1 MDENTCSPIA
11 DALTA
16 SAGGEVTESG
26 LLLGYVVVSEWMTV
40 DGDRYLSQESGTGH
54 TGDSLPK
61 WTVRGYL
68 NEALNHWPE
77 PIEGEDEE

>member
-1 MDENTCSPIA
+1 MNEDSGSPIA

-16 SAGGEVTESG
+16 TADGVTESG

-54 TGDSLPK
+54 AGDGLPK
-61 WTVRGYL
+61 WQVRGYL

-77 PIEGEDEE
+77 PSYEEEEE